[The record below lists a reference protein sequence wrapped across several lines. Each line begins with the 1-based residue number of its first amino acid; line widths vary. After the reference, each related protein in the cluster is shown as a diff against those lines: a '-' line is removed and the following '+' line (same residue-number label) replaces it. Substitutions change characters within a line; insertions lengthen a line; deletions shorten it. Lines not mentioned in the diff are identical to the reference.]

1 MHTQSITTKTMNFLQ
16 LLLQINFNVAVILLL
31 ISGAATIFGNTL
43 FFEDNSDLYGP
54 LANNMRLMMFYLC
67 LIQIAAYSFYKLSN
81 SPEALA
87 ALGVFLLLL
96 IGSLEFYCSINQIEI
111 DENYRQ
117 LFIYSGLSHL
127 LYGGCAAMRQ
137 KRKKKQ
143 LKTNKTTKKNLI
155 KKA

>member
-43 FFEDNSDLYGP
+43 FFEDSSDLYGP

-127 LYGGCAAMRQ
+127 LYGGCAAMRHQ
-137 KRKKKQ
+137 Q
-143 LKTNKTTKKNLI
+143 N
-155 KKA
+155 